1 MFCTLPRLPTRST
14 NVPSRPLLH
23 HIVKLNK
30 QLALLA
36 SYSILE
42 WKAKTQPGRT
52 LDCFYCF
59 PRQSNWHTLGN
70 SCFEISSSAR
80 AYVRLNHENTKGIL
94 NDMTKKNPKRMSSLQ
109 IPITWGVCLFTTY
122 IDHYILELTKQ
133 LAVCSFSFRAQ
144 GMQKFKIFFKVCEYV
159 MEHKNYLTFQIQTQ
173 LCFVI
178 RPRKCVNKFCKFCKI
193 KE

>member
-36 SYSILE
+36 SYSIPE

-59 PRQSNWHTLGN
+59 PRQSNWHTLGTYPREQLLWNFIFSTCIRTFKSWKYKRN
-70 SCFEISSSAR
+70 SER
-80 AYVRLNHENTKGIL
+80 H
-94 NDMTKKNPKRMSSLQ
+94 DKKNPKRMSSSYYLGRL
-109 IPITWGVCLFTTY
+109 PIHYVHRSLHIRTDQTVSCLLIQFSSERHAEIQNLSKSVNMWWHTKTTWPLRS
-122 IDHYILELTKQ
+122 K
-133 LAVCSFSFRAQ
+133 
-144 GMQKFKIFFKVCEYV
+144 
-159 MEHKNYLTFQIQTQ
+159 
-173 LCFVI
+173 
-178 RPRKCVNKFCKFCKI
+178 PRCVS
-193 KE
+193 